1 MATFETLIVN
11 VLNLPFFDLR
21 LKSEA
26 MHQQVACE
34 VITDLDQ
41 LKEICPLLRVDDLQ
55 GGLWVPTDGVANPFE
70 ICKALAALSQDM
82 GVK

>member
-1 MATFETLIVN
+1 MVQICTSIS
-11 VLNLPFFDLR
+11 LR

-34 VITDLDQ
+34 VITDLGK
-41 LKEICPLLRVDDLQ
+41 LKEICPIIRVDDLE
-55 GGLWVPTDGVANPFE
+55 GALWVPTDGVANPFE
-70 ICKALAALSQDM
+70 ICKGLASLCQDM